1 MADAASPD
9 LAAADLLAGFAL
21 GAPLQNPKASS
32 VGQSA
37 PGGGNATAR
46 GKGAQVG
53 GAQPRSECGNADVD
67 GPAGCAPPF
76 ADAAAAVQQAMVMV
90 QREQVNFAFRD
101 GLGKR
106 GRKNK
111 EAELERLE
119 RKRATT
125 DQVMPLIIPMIQ
137 PPPEQMLPGAQMEDP
152 QIRQEIRHLP
162 FIPQPSMQLL
172 PQVAMPRLPPA
183 LKPPQPSPAPTFHE
197 ILEETTH
204 TLCASRSQMQHV
216 PPFQAA
222 AYKHPTS
229 VGGQWESTIAGP
241 LPPAHIDRATAL
253 EEAQRLAASTAG
265 VLQTSIPPF
274 FNRTAEA
281 GFPAMCDTMPLP
293 AANPP
298 GAPALAAFPNGGG
311 VLERGLRR
319 HLKAQGPARP
329 RARRVAPSSPSK
341 IVGDGP
347 IGNLCSAAFAADSSS
362 YAIGCARASQA
373 THANLLAE

>member
-21 GAPLQNPKASS
+21 GAPLQNPKASP
-32 VGQSA
+32 VGQLA
-37 PGGGNATAR
+37 PGGGNAAR

-53 GAQPRSECGNADVD
+53 GAQPRSECGNADVG

-111 EAELERLE
+111 EAELERLAE
-119 RKRATT
+119 RKRANTEA
-125 DQVMPLIIPMIQ
+125 MPLIVPMIQ
-137 PPPEQMLPGAQMEDP
+137 PPREQMLPGAPMEDP

-183 LKPPQPSPAPTFHE
+183 PKSPNPTLPPTFHE
-197 ILEETTH
+197 LLEKTTH

-265 VLQTSIPPF
+265 VLQIPPL
-274 FNRTAEA
+274 FNQTAEA
-281 GFPAMCDTMPLP
+281 AFPAMCDTMPLS